1 MIKRYLP
8 YVLASSVL
16 VVGCVAQ
23 VNAADTAADTNKVKI
38 QRSFVNLSFNEPNLG
53 TMPHKQYS
61 ETEVKGWLTTHK
73 LTKLIEI
80 WRGGGAAPSNQPATG
95 TKYLTKWET
104 ANGKASSSTANQY
117 AELNAEDAS
126 ALYQPVCLF
135 KDEEFSWNFRHAARN
150 STNEQATFYIGKVNG
165 TNRVSFTQNQTI
177 GTSQPVN
184 SLFEWREANPT
195 GAKAKVT
202 VDSGIYEFIFAATQ
216 SGSSNTLGN
225 FLDDIS
231 LKLKPAV
238 EFSAASGRFYEGE
251 DATGKTHSVPFN
263 IVGQILSQSD
273 MPTLQ
278 FKIEYPTGY
287 AQTKAIYGTNYR
299 IYKQT
304 ASGLVEL
311 DSADSLVTSNPNK
324 VTFNYTPVYNS
335 TLDYT
340 KGVQVNDL
348 VIKIFG
354 NTQTNTDINLPFEFA
369 LDANSKV
376 FPTNLRTCGSVT
388 ADIKF
393 DLKIQEDDIDL
404 AVVKTLTPESVVQ
417 KDNLISYKLDITN
430 NTAVQ
435 ADGVILRDNFKNLLR
450 VTTGDAINQTSLTC
464 ENLTDGTSKACPST
478 WTDANA
484 LTALLSSTTAGSGL
498 SLGDIP
504 ANAKY
509 RFTVKNLKVIDTDT
523 SSVGFVENTAIIET
537 TKMQDLIP
545 GNNTSTLKTLIAAK
559 SDLSNNISNAPAT
572 DEAATGTGIFII
584 GKEGRTSSTPLWTQ
598 KSDNSNKVY
607 FPLNIQNYGN
617 LAQDYQMHAS
627 SSKIEPT
634 LGTGEYSTLVKNS
647 ITPFTSGL
655 KIEFYKADLAQC
667 KTGVSG
673 QQITQLNV
681 AANSTAQLCAVVTVY
696 SSVTATTNI
705 WFAIES
711 LQSGLADIVLDAV
724 IPQPKK
730 RLLELSNDQ
739 SAQVGIGGS
748 YVFLHRLTNYGVEN
762 ETKIK
767 VSLNPFNQTDGFL
780 YTLFLDQNGND
791 TLDASDTLLSG
802 TETELSNIIEPN
814 KSITLLI
821 KVEAPSTASNG
832 MSSQVK
838 LIAKPDNIGKEVSLI
853 DLINTDLI
861 TVSPNQLKI
870 LKSQFKVEDCSMA
883 NISAVINATY
893 TMQNEN
899 LKPNQC
905 LIYRIMVRNT
915 GSAALSNVVIN
926 DMYPAYTQQWRVAEV
941 LPIVGSN
948 SQNVTDNINN
958 KIEDDGAAKI
968 KAILRELL
976 PQQEK
981 SLYFG
986 IKMQ

>member
-8 YVLASSVL
+8 HVLASSVL
-16 VVGCVAQ
+16 LLGGMNQ
-23 VNAADTAADTNKVKI
+23 LNAADTAADTNKVKI
-38 QRSFVNLSFNEPNLG
+38 QRSFVNLSFNQPGVSLNPG
-53 TMPHKQYS
+53 TTQFNES
-61 ETEVKGWLTTHK
+61 VVEGWLTTHP
-73 LTKLIEI
+73 TPKLIEI
-80 WRGGGAAPSNQPATG
+80 WRGRGAAAT
-95 TKYLTKWET
+95 TYTNWNT
-104 ANGKASSSTANQY
+104 ANTSPVVNQY
-117 AELNAEDAS
+117 AELNASARS
-126 ALYQPVCLF
+126 ALYQTVCLF
-135 KDEEFSWNFRHAARN
+135 KDEEFSWNFRHAAR
-150 STNEQATFYIGKVNG
+150 SDLSEQTTFYIGKVSAD
-165 TNRVSFTQNQTI
+165 RFSFTANQTI
-177 GTSQPVN
+177 GASQTVTN
-184 SLFEWREANPT
+184 LFEWKNANST
-195 GAKAKVT
+195 GAKAKVN
-202 VDSGIYEFIFAATQ
+202 VASGIYQFIFDATKF
-216 SGSSNTLGN
+216 GSNATLGN
-225 FLDDIS
+225 FIDDIQ
-231 LKLKPAV
+231 LGLKPAV

-311 DSADSLVTSNPNK
+311 GSADSLVTINPDK

-369 LDANSKV
+369 LDANSKAV
-376 FPTNLRTCGSVT
+376 STNLSTCGNVT
-388 ADIKF
+388 ADVKF

-417 KDNLISYKLDITN
+417 KDNLISYKLDVTN

-435 ADGVILRDNFKNLLR
+435 ADGVLLRDNFKNLLR
-450 VTTGDAINQTSLTC
+450 VTAGDVANQTSLIC
-464 ENLTDGTSKACPST
+464 EDLTSGNSKACPST

-498 SLGDIP
+498 SLADIP

-509 RFTVKNLKVIDTDT
+509 RFTVKNLKVTDTDT
-523 SSVGFVENTAIIET
+523 SNVGFVENTAIIET

-559 SDLSNNISNAPAT
+559 SDLSNNISNTTAA
-572 DEAATGTGIFII
+572 DAAATGLGIFII
-584 GKEGRTSSTPLWTQ
+584 GKEGRTGSTPLWTQ
-598 KSDNSNKVY
+598 KADSNTKVY

-617 LAQDYQMHAS
+617 LAQDYQLYAS

-634 LGTGEYSTLVKNS
+634 LGAGEYSSLVKNS
-647 ITPFTSGL
+647 ITPFTAGL

-667 KTGVSG
+667 KTGVTS

-681 AANSTAQLCAVVTVY
+681 TANTPAQVCAVVTIY
-696 SSVTATTNI
+696 PSVSAKTNI

-724 IPQPKK
+724 LPSPKK
-730 RLLELSNDQ
+730 RVLELSNDQ
-739 SAQVGIGGS
+739 SAQVGVGGS

-762 ETKIK
+762 ETKAKI
-767 VSLNPFNQTDGFL
+767 SINPVNGNDGFL
-780 YTLFLDQNGND
+780 YSLFLDKNGND
-791 TLDASDTLLSG
+791 TLDAGDTLLSG
-802 TETELSNIIEPN
+802 GETELNNIIEPN
-814 KSITLLI
+814 KSVTLLI
-821 KVEAPSTASNG
+821 KAEAPATATNG
-832 MSSQVK
+832 MNSQVK
-838 LIAKPDNIGKEVSLI
+838 LTVKPDNIAKEILLG
-853 DLINTDLI
+853 DLSNTDLI

-870 LKSQFKVEDCSMA
+870 LKSQLKVENCSMT

-893 TMQNEN
+893 TVQNEN

-926 DMYPAYTQQWRVAEV
+926 DMYPAYTKQWRVAEV

-958 KIEDDGAAKI
+958 TIEDDGAAKI
-968 KAILRELL
+968 KAVLRELL

>member
-8 YVLASSVL
+8 HVLASSVL
-16 VVGCVAQ
+16 MVGGIAE
-23 VNAADTAADTNKVKI
+23 VNAADAAADTNKVKI
-38 QRSFVNLSFNEPNLG
+38 QRSFINLSFNQPTLSSSY
-53 TMPHKQYS
+53 QQFA
-61 ETEVKGWLTTHK
+61 ETAVEGWKTTHK
-73 LTKLIEI
+73 TPKLIEI
-80 WRGGGAAPSNQPATG
+80 WRGKGPDGNATADWG
-95 TKYLTKWET
+95 T
-104 ANGKASSSTANQY
+104 ANTNNQY

-126 ALYQPVCLF
+126 ALYQPVCLI
-135 KDEEFSWNFRHAARN
+135 KGEEFEWNFRHAARLS
-150 STNEQATFYIGKVNG
+150 STEEATFYIGNVKADRLG
-165 TNRVSFTQNQTI
+165 FTQLQTI
-177 GTSQPVN
+177 GAQQSTKLWTWVD
-184 SLFEWREANPT
+184 ANPS
-195 GAKAKVT
+195 GAKATVS
-202 VDSGIYEFIFAATQ
+202 VDSGIYDFIFAATKY
-216 SGSSNTLGN
+216 SNVTFGN
-225 FLDDIS
+225 FIDDIS

-278 FKIEYPTGY
+278 FKIEYPAAY
-287 AQTKAIYGTNYR
+287 AQTKAVYGKNYR
-299 IYKQT
+299 LYKQT

-311 DSADSLVTSNPNK
+311 GSADSLVTANPDK
-324 VTFNYTPVYNS
+324 VTFNYTPVYNA

-369 LDANSKV
+369 LDANSKAV
-376 FPTNLRTCGSVT
+376 STNLSTCGNVS
-388 ADIKF
+388 ADVKF

-404 AVVKTLTPESVVQ
+404 AVVKSLTPESVVQ
-417 KDNLISYKLDITN
+417 KDNLISYKLNITN

-450 VTTGDAINQTSLTC
+450 VTSGNAANQTSLIC
-464 ENLTDGTSKACPST
+464 EDLTNGTSKACPST

-484 LTALLSSTTAGSGL
+484 LTALLSSTVGSGL

-509 RFTVKNLKVIDTDT
+509 TFTVKNLKVTDTDT
-523 SSVGFVENTAIIET
+523 TSTGFVENTAIIET

-545 GNNTSTLKTLIAAK
+545 GNNTSTVKTMMATK
-559 SDLSNNISNAPAT
+559 TDLSNNKTGAPVT
-572 DEAATGTGIFII
+572 ETGIGMFII
-584 GKEGRTSSTPLWTQ
+584 AKEGRTGSTPLWTQ
-598 KSDNSNKVY
+598 VSDSNSKVY
-607 FPLNIQNYGN
+607 FPLNIQNYGG
-617 LAQDYQMHAS
+617 LAQDYQLYAS

-634 LGTGEYSTLVKNS
+634 LATGEYSSLVKNS
-647 ITPFTSGL
+647 IMPFTAGL

-667 KTGVSG
+667 KTGVSS

-681 AANSTAQLCAVVTVY
+681 AANTTAQVCAVITVY
-696 SSVTATTNI
+696 PSTTAKTNI

-711 LQSGLADIVLDAV
+711 LQSGLGDVILDAV
-724 IPQPKK
+724 TPSPSK
-730 RLLELSNDQ
+730 RLLELTNNQ
-739 SAQVGIGGS
+739 VAQVGVGGT

-762 ETKIK
+762 ETKAKI
-767 VSLNPFNQTDGFL
+767 SINPVNGNDGFL
-780 YTLFLDQNGND
+780 YSLFLDKNGND
-791 TLDASDTLLSG
+791 TLDAGDTLLSG
-802 TETELSNIIEPN
+802 VETELSNIIEPN
-814 KSITLLI
+814 KSVTLLI
-821 KVEAPSTASNG
+821 KAEAPATATNG
-832 MSSQVK
+832 MNSQVK
-838 LIAKPDNIGKEVSLI
+838 LTVKPDNIAKEISLV
-853 DLINTDLI
+853 DLNNTDLI

-870 LKSQFKVEDCSMA
+870 LKSQVKVENCSMT
-883 NISAVINATY
+883 NVSAVINATY
-893 TMQNEN
+893 TVQNEN

-905 LIYRIMVRNT
+905 LIYRIMVKNT

-926 DMYPAYTQQWRVAEV
+926 DMYPAYTKQWALAKI

-948 SQNVTDNINN
+948 GQDITDSSNN
-958 KIEDDGAAKI
+958 KIEDDGTAKI
-968 KAILRELL
+968 KAILKELL
-976 PQQEK
+976 SQQEK

>member
-8 YVLASSVL
+8 HALTSSVL
-16 VVGCVAQ
+16 LLGGMVQ

-38 QRSFVNLSFNEPNLG
+38 QRSFVNLSFNKPALSND
-53 TMPHKQYS
+53 TTNQFA
-61 ETEVKGWLTTHK
+61 ETAVEGWLTTHPNPK
-73 LTKLIEI
+73 QIEI
-80 WRGGGAAPSNQPATG
+80 WRGRGAAPTTYTNWNTINNSPV
-95 TKYLTKWET
+95 
-104 ANGKASSSTANQY
+104 ANQY
-117 AELNAEDAS
+117 AELNASAKS
-126 ALYQPVCLF
+126 ALYQTVCLF
-135 KDEEFSWNFRHAARN
+135 KDEEFSWNFRHAARS
-150 STNEQATFYIGKVNG
+150 STNEQTTFYIGKVSAD
-165 TNRVSFTQNQTI
+165 RFTFTENQTI
-177 GTSQPVN
+177 GTSQTVT
-184 SLFEWREANPT
+184 SLFEWKNANPT
-195 GAKAKVT
+195 AAKAKVN
-202 VDSGIYEFIFAATQ
+202 VASGIYQFIFDATKF
-216 SGSSNTLGN
+216 GTNATLGN
-225 FLDDIS
+225 FIDDIQ
-231 LKLKPAV
+231 LGLKPAV
-238 EFSAASGRFYEGE
+238 EFSAASGRFYEGD

-278 FKIEYPTGY
+278 FKIEYPTDY
-287 AQTKAIYGTNYR
+287 AQTKAVYGTNYR
-299 IYKQT
+299 LYKQT
-304 ASGLVEL
+304 TSGLIEL
-311 DSADSLVTSNPNK
+311 GRGVTEESLNTSNSNK
-324 VTFNYTPVYNS
+324 VTFNYTPVYNA

-354 NTQTNTDINLPFEFA
+354 NTQTNTDIHLPFEFA
-369 LDANSKV
+369 LDPNSKAIS
-376 FPTNLRTCGSVT
+376 TNLSTCGNVT
-388 ADIKF
+388 ADVKF

-404 AVVKTLTPESVVQ
+404 AVVKTLSPESVVQ
-417 KDNLISYKLDITN
+417 KDNLISYQLDVIN
-430 NTAVQ
+430 NTAMQ
-435 ADGVILRDNFKNLLR
+435 ADGVLLRDNLKNLLR

-504 ANAKY
+504 ASARY

-523 SSVGFVENTAIIET
+523 SSIGFVENTAIIET
-537 TKMQDLIP
+537 TRMQDLIP
-545 GNNTSTLKTLIAAK
+545 GNNTSTVKTLIATK
-559 SDLSNNISNAPAT
+559 SDLSNNISNAPAA
-572 DEAATGTGIFII
+572 DGAATGTDMFII
-584 GKEGRTSSTPLWTQ
+584 GKEGRTGSTPLWTQ
-598 KSDNSNKVY
+598 KSDSNTKVY

-617 LAQDYQMHAS
+617 LAQDYQLYAS

-634 LGTGEYSTLVKNS
+634 LGAGDYSTLVKNS
-647 ITPFTSGL
+647 ITPFSSGL

-681 AANSTAQLCAVVTVY
+681 AANNTTQLCAVVTVY
-696 SSVTATTNI
+696 SSVTTTTNI

-711 LQSGLADIVLDAV
+711 LQSGMADIVLDAV

-730 RLLELSNDQ
+730 RTLELSNDQ

-748 YVFLHRLTNYGVEN
+748 YVFLHRLINYGVEN
-762 ETKIK
+762 ETKVK
-767 VSLNPFNQTDGFL
+767 VSLNPVNRTDGFL

-814 KSITLLI
+814 KSVTLLI
-821 KVEAPSTASNG
+821 KVEAPSTANNG

-838 LIAKPDNIGKEVSLI
+838 LIAKPDNVGKDMTLA
-853 DLINTDLI
+853 DLSNTDLI

-870 LKSQFKVEDCSMA
+870 MKSQFKVENCSMA
-883 NISAVINATY
+883 NAAAVINAMY
-893 TMQNEN
+893 TVQNEN

-905 LIYRIMVRNT
+905 LIYRIMVKNT
-915 GSAALSNVVIN
+915 GSMALSNVVIN
-926 DMYPAYTQQWRVAEV
+926 DMYPAYTQQWALSGI

-948 SQNVTDNINN
+948 GQNITDSSNN
-958 KIEDDGAAKI
+958 TIQDDGTAKI
-968 KAILRELL
+968 KTILKELL
-976 PQQEK
+976 SQQEK

>member
-8 YVLASSVL
+8 HVLASLVL
-16 VVGCVAQ
+16 MVGGVAE
-23 VNAADTAADTNKVKI
+23 VNAADAAADTSKVKI
-38 QRSFVNLSFNEPNLG
+38 QRSFINLSFNKPTLSG
-53 TMPHKQYS
+53 SYQQFA
-61 ETEVKGWLTTHK
+61 ETAVEGWKTTHK
-73 LTKLIEI
+73 TPKLIEI
-80 WRGGGAAPSNQPATG
+80 WRGKGPDGNATADWG
-95 TKYLTKWET
+95 T
-104 ANGKASSSTANQY
+104 ANINNQY

-126 ALYQPVCLF
+126 ALYQPVCLI
-135 KDEEFSWNFRHAARN
+135 KGEEFEWNFRHAARSS
-150 STNEQATFYIGKVNG
+150 STEEATFYIGKVNADRLG
-165 TNRVSFTQNQTI
+165 FTQLQKI
-177 GTSQPVN
+177 GAQQSTKLWTWVD
-184 SLFEWREANPT
+184 ANPI
-195 GAKAKVT
+195 GAKAV
-202 VDSGIYEFIFAATQ
+202 VSVNSGIYDFIFAATKY
-216 SGSSNTLGN
+216 SSVTLGN
-225 FLDDIS
+225 FIDDIS

-263 IVGQILSQSD
+263 VVGQILSQSD

-278 FKIEYPTGY
+278 FKIEYLTGY
-287 AQTKAIYGTNYR
+287 AQTKAVYGKNYR
-299 IYKQT
+299 LYKQT

-311 DSADSLVTSNPNK
+311 GSADSLVTANPDK
-324 VTFNYTPVYNS
+324 VTFNYTPVYNA

-348 VIKIFG
+348 VIKILG

-369 LDANSKV
+369 LDANSKAV
-376 FPTNLRTCGSVT
+376 STNLSTCGNVS
-388 ADIKF
+388 ADVKF

-404 AVVKTLTPESVVQ
+404 AVVKSLTPESVVQ
-417 KDNLISYKLDITN
+417 KDNLISYQLDVIN
-430 NTAVQ
+430 KTAVQ
-435 ADGVILRDNFKNLLR
+435 ADGVLLRDNFKNLLQ
-450 VTTGDAINQTSLTC
+450 VTSGNAANQTSLIC
-464 ENLTDGTSKACPST
+464 EDLTDGTSKACPST

-498 SLGDIP
+498 SLGNIP

-509 RFTVKNLKVIDTDT
+509 RFTVKNLKVTDTDT
-523 SSVGFVENTAIIET
+523 SNVGFVENTAIIET

-559 SDLSNNISNAPAT
+559 SDLSNNISNTTAA
-572 DEAATGTGIFII
+572 DAAATGLGIFII
-584 GKEGRTSSTPLWTQ
+584 GKEGRTGSTPLWTQ
-598 KSDNSNKVY
+598 KADSNTKVY

-617 LAQDYQMHAS
+617 LAQDYQLYAS

-634 LGTGEYSTLVKNS
+634 LGTGDYSTLVKNS
-647 ITPFTSGL
+647 ITPFSSGL

-681 AANSTAQLCAVVTVY
+681 AANSTTQLCAVVIVY

-711 LQSGLADIVLDAV
+711 LQSGMADIILDAV

-730 RLLELSNDQ
+730 RTLELSNDQ

-748 YVFLHRLTNYGVEN
+748 YVFLHRLINYGVEN
-762 ETKIK
+762 ETKVK
-767 VSLNPFNQTDGFL
+767 VSLNPVNSTDGFL

-802 TETELSNIIEPN
+802 TETELNNIIEPN
-814 KSITLLI
+814 KSVTLLI
-821 KVEAPSTASNG
+821 KVEAPSTVNNG

-838 LIAKPDNIGKEVSLI
+838 LIAKPDNVGKDMTLA
-853 DLINTDLI
+853 DLSNTDLI

-870 LKSQFKVEDCSMA
+870 MKSQFKVENCSMA
-883 NISAVINATY
+883 NAAAVINATY
-893 TMQNEN
+893 TVQNEN

-905 LIYRIMVRNT
+905 LIYRIMVKNT
-915 GSAALSNVVIN
+915 GSMALSNVVIN
-926 DMYPAYTQQWRVAEV
+926 DMYPAYTQQWALPDI

-948 SQNVTDNINN
+948 GQNITDSSNN
-958 KIEDDGAAKI
+958 TIEDDSTAKI
-968 KAILRELL
+968 KTILKELL
-976 PQQEK
+976 SQQEK

>member
-8 YVLASSVL
+8 HVLTSTVL
-16 VVGCVAQ
+16 LLGGMAQ
-23 VNAADTAADTNKVKI
+23 VYAADTAADTNKVKI
-38 QRSFVNLSFNEPNLG
+38 QRSFINLSFNQPGVSLNPG
-53 TMPHKQYS
+53 TTQFNES
-61 ETEVKGWLTTHK
+61 AVEGWLTTHP
-73 LTKLIEI
+73 TPKLIEI
-80 WRGGGAAPSNQPATG
+80 WRGRGAAATSY
-95 TKYLTKWET
+95 TNWNTV
-104 ANGKASSSTANQY
+104 NNSPMVNQY
-117 AELNAEDAS
+117 AELNASARS
-126 ALYQPVCLF
+126 ALYQTVCLF
-135 KDEEFSWNFRHAARN
+135 KDEEFSWNFRHAAR
-150 STNEQATFYIGKVNG
+150 SDLSEQTTFYIGKVSAD
-165 TNRVSFTQNQTI
+165 RFSFTVNQTI
-177 GTSQPVN
+177 GTSQTVTN
-184 SLFEWREANPT
+184 LFEWKNANST
-195 GAKAKVT
+195 GAKAKVN
-202 VDSGIYEFIFAATQ
+202 VASGIYQFIFDATKF
-216 SGSSNTLGN
+216 GSNATLGN
-225 FLDDIS
+225 FIDDIQ
-231 LKLKPAV
+231 LGLKPAV
-238 EFSAASGRFYEGE
+238 EFSAASARFYEGG
-251 DATGKTHSVPFN
+251 DTTGKTYSVPFN
-263 IVGQILSQSD
+263 IVGQILNQSD

-287 AQTKAIYGTNYR
+287 TQTKAIYGINYR

-311 DSADSLVTSNPNK
+311 GSADSLVTTNPDK

-369 LDANSKV
+369 LDANSKAV
-376 FPTNLRTCGSVT
+376 STNLSTCGNVT
-388 ADIKF
+388 ADVKF

-404 AVVKTLTPESVVQ
+404 AVVKSLTPESVIQ
-417 KDNLISYKLDITN
+417 KDNLISYQLDVTN

-435 ADGVILRDNFKNLLR
+435 ADGVLLRDNFKNLLQ
-450 VTTGDAINQTSLTC
+450 VTSGDAVNQTSLIC
-464 ENLTDGTSKACPST
+464 EDLTNGTSKACPAT
-478 WTDANA
+478 WTDTNA
-484 LTALLSSTTAGSGL
+484 LPALFSNIAGSGL

-509 RFTVKNLKVIDTDT
+509 RFTVKNLKVTDTDT

-545 GNNTSTLKTLIAAK
+545 ENNTSTVKTLIATK

-572 DEAATGTGIFII
+572 DGAATGTGIFII
-584 GKEGRTSSTPLWTQ
+584 GKEGRTGSTPLWTQ
-598 KSDNSNKVY
+598 KSESSKVY
-607 FPLNIQNYGN
+607 FPLNIQNYGG
-617 LAQDYQMHAS
+617 LAQDYQLYAS
-627 SSKIEPT
+627 STKVEPT
-634 LGTGEYSTLVKNS
+634 LRTGEYSTLVKNS

-667 KTGVSG
+667 KNSVSG
-673 QQITQLNV
+673 QQITQLNI
-681 AANSTAQLCAVVTVY
+681 AANSTVQLCAVVTVY

-711 LQSGLADIVLDAV
+711 LQSGMADIILDAV
-724 IPQPKK
+724 IPQSKK
-730 RLLELSNDQ
+730 RILELSNDQ

-762 ETKIK
+762 ETKVK
-767 VSLNPFNQTDGFL
+767 VSIDPVNRTDGFL
-780 YTLFLDQNGND
+780 YTLFLDHNGND

-802 TETELSNIIEPN
+802 TETELSNIIEQN
-814 KSITLLI
+814 KSVTLLI
-821 KVEAPSTASNG
+821 KVEAPSMANNG

-838 LIAKPDNIGKEVSLI
+838 LIAKPNNVGKDMPLVDLSNI
-853 DLINTDLI
+853 DLI

-870 LKSQFKVEDCSMA
+870 LKSQFKVENCSMA
-883 NISAVINATY
+883 NVSAVINATY
-893 TMQNEN
+893 TVQNEN

-905 LIYRIMVRNT
+905 LIYRIMVKNT
-915 GSAALSNVVIN
+915 GSTALSNVVIN
-926 DMYPAYTQQWRVAEV
+926 DMYPAYTQQWALSGI

-948 SQNVTDNINN
+948 GQNITDSSNN
-958 KIEDDGAAKI
+958 TIEDDGTAKI
-968 KAILRELL
+968 KTFLKELL
-976 PQQEK
+976 SQQEK

>member
-8 YVLASSVL
+8 HVLTSTVL
-16 VVGCVAQ
+16 LLGGMAQ
-23 VNAADTAADTNKVKI
+23 VYAADTAADTSKVKI
-38 QRSFVNLSFNEPNLG
+38 QRSFVNLDFSQPQQTVSNRQISQDLVP
-53 TMPHKQYS
+53 
-61 ETEVKGWLTTHK
+61 GWKTTHRVYNGARI
-73 LTKLIEI
+73 IEI
-80 WRGGGAAPSNQPATG
+80 WRGTGYNGLMVGTAAN
-95 TKYLTKWET
+95 
-104 ANGKASSSTANQY
+104 NQY
-117 AELNAEDAS
+117 AELNAEEAS
-126 ALYQPVCLF
+126 AVYQNVCLF
-135 KDEEFSWNFRHAARN
+135 GGETFSWSFAHSTRVDRN
-150 STNEQATFYIGKVNG
+150 ETSKFYIGQVNTSAATAKHTTSEMQFIGSSPTHTEVNKWRTASG
-165 TNRVSFTQNQTI
+165 TTTI
-177 GTSQPVN
+177 GNAIPKTGGIYSFI
-184 SLFEWREANPT
+184 FEAT
-195 GAKAKVT
+195 GA
-202 VDSGIYEFIFAATQ
+202 AT
-216 SGSSNTLGN
+216 TLGN
-225 FLDDIS
+225 FLDDI
-231 LKLKPAV
+231 KIGLKPAV
-238 EFSAASGRFYEGE
+238 EFSAASARFYEGG
-251 DATGKTHSVPFN
+251 DATGKTYSVPFN

-278 FKIEYPTGY
+278 FKIEYPADY
-287 AQTKAIYGTNYR
+287 SQTKAVYGTNYR
-299 IYKQT
+299 LYKQT

-311 DSADSLVTSNPNK
+311 SSADGLVTTNPNK

-354 NTQTNTDINLPFEFA
+354 NTQTNSDINLPFEFA
-369 LDANSKV
+369 LDANSKAIS
-376 FPTNLRTCGSVT
+376 TNLSTCGNVT
-388 ADIKF
+388 ADVKF

-404 AVVKTLTPESVVQ
+404 AVVKSLTPESVVQ
-417 KDNLISYKLDITN
+417 KDNLISYKLDVTN

-435 ADGVILRDNFKNLLR
+435 ADGVLLRDNFKNLLQ
-450 VTTGDAINQTSLTC
+450 VTSGDAANQTSLIC
-464 ENLTDGTSKACPST
+464 EDLTNGTSKACPVT
-478 WTDANA
+478 WTDTNA
-484 LTALLSSTTAGSGL
+484 LTALFSNTAGSGL

-509 RFTVKNLKVIDTDT
+509 RFTVKNLKVTDTDT

-537 TKMQDLIP
+537 TKMQDLVP
-545 GNNTSTLKTLIAAK
+545 GNNTSTVKSMVAAK
-559 SDLSNNISNAPAT
+559 SDLSNNISNAPAA
-572 DEAATGTGIFII
+572 DAAATGAGMFII
-584 GKEGRTSSTPLWTQ
+584 GKEGRTGSTPLWTQ
-598 KSDNSNKVY
+598 KSDSNTKVY
-607 FPLNIQNYGN
+607 FPLNVQNYGN
-617 LAQDYQMHAS
+617 LAQDYQLYAS

-647 ITPFTSGL
+647 VTPFSSGL

-730 RLLELSNDQ
+730 RTLELSNDQ

-762 ETKIK
+762 ETKVK
-767 VSLNPFNQTDGFL
+767 VSINPVNRTDGFL

-802 TETELSNIIEPN
+802 TETELNNIIEPN
-814 KSITLLI
+814 KSVTLLI
-821 KVEAPSTASNG
+821 KVEAPSMANNG

-838 LIAKPDNIGKEVSLI
+838 LIAKPDNVGKDMTLA
-853 DLINTDLI
+853 DLSNTDLI

-870 LKSQFKVEDCSMA
+870 MKSQFKVENCSMA
-883 NISAVINATY
+883 NAAAVINATY
-893 TMQNEN
+893 TVQNEN

-905 LIYRIMVRNT
+905 LIYRIMVKNT
-915 GSAALSNVVIN
+915 GSMALSNVVIN
-926 DMYPAYTQQWRVAEV
+926 DMYPAYTQQWALSGI

-948 SQNVTDNINN
+948 GQNITDSSNN
-958 KIEDDGAAKI
+958 TIEDDSTAKI
-968 KAILRELL
+968 KTILKELL
-976 PQQEK
+976 SQQEK

>member
-1 MIKRYLP
+1 
-8 YVLASSVL
+8 
-16 VVGCVAQ
+16 

-95 TKYLTKWET
+95 IKYLTKWET

-135 KDEEFSWNFRHAARN
+135 KDEEFSWNFRHAARD

-417 KDNLISYKLDITN
+417 KDNLISYKLDVIN

-435 ADGVILRDNFKNLLR
+435 ADGVLLRDNFKNLLR

-509 RFTVKNLKVIDTDT
+509 RFTVKNLKVTDTDT

-584 GKEGRTSSTPLWTQ
+584 GKEGRTGSTPLWTQ
-598 KSDNSNKVY
+598 KSDSNTKVY
-607 FPLNIQNYGN
+607 FPLNIQNYGS
-617 LAQDYQMHAS
+617 LAQDYQLYAS

-634 LGTGEYSTLVKNS
+634 LGAGEYSSLVKNS

-667 KTGVSG
+667 KTGVTS
-673 QQITQLNV
+673 QKITQLNV

-832 MSSQVK
+832 MSSQMK

>member
-16 VVGCVAQ
+16 VVGGVAQ

-95 TKYLTKWET
+95 IKYLTKWET

-135 KDEEFSWNFRHAARN
+135 KDEEFSWNFRHAARD

-417 KDNLISYKLDITN
+417 KDNLISYKLDVIN

-435 ADGVILRDNFKNLLR
+435 ADGVLLRDNFKNLLR

-509 RFTVKNLKVIDTDT
+509 RFTVKNLKVTDTDT

-584 GKEGRTSSTPLWTQ
+584 GKEGRTGSTPLWTQ
-598 KSDNSNKVY
+598 KSDSNTKVY
-607 FPLNIQNYGN
+607 FPLNIQNYGS
-617 LAQDYQMHAS
+617 LAQDYQLYAS

-634 LGTGEYSTLVKNS
+634 LGAGEYSSLVKNS

-667 KTGVSG
+667 KTGVTS
-673 QQITQLNV
+673 QKITQLNV

-724 IPQPKK
+724 IPQPQK

-832 MSSQVK
+832 MSSQMK

>member
-1 MIKRYLP
+1 MIKGYLLH
-8 YVLASSVL
+8 VLASSVL
-16 VVGCVAQ
+16 LLGCVVQ
-23 VNAADTAADTNKVKI
+23 VNATDTAADTNKVTI
-38 QRSFVNLSFNEPNLG
+38 QRSFVNLSFNQPVLSND
-53 TMPHKQYS
+53 TTNQFA
-61 ETEVKGWLTTHK
+61 ETAVEGWLTTHPNPK
-73 LTKLIEI
+73 QIEI
-80 WRGGGAAPSNQPATG
+80 WRGRGAAATSY
-95 TKYLTKWET
+95 TNWNTV
-104 ANGKASSSTANQY
+104 NNSPVANQY
-117 AELNAEDAS
+117 AELNASARS
-126 ALYQPVCLF
+126 ALYQTVCLF
-135 KDEEFSWNFRHAARN
+135 KDEEFSWNFRHAARS
-150 STNEQATFYIGKVNG
+150 STNEQTTFYIGKVSAD
-165 TNRVSFTQNQTI
+165 RFSFNASQTI
-177 GTSQPVN
+177 GASQTVTN
-184 SLFEWREANPT
+184 LFEWKNANST
-195 GAKAKVT
+195 GAKAKVN
-202 VDSGIYEFIFAATQ
+202 VASGIYQFIFDATKF
-216 SGSSNTLGN
+216 GSNATLGN
-225 FLDDIS
+225 FIDDIQ
-231 LKLKPAV
+231 LGLKPAV

-251 DATGKTHSVPFN
+251 DTTGKIHSVPFN

-324 VTFNYTPVYNS
+324 VTFNYNPVYNS

-404 AVVKTLTPESVVQ
+404 AVVKSLTPESVVQ
-417 KDNLISYKLDITN
+417 KDNLISYKLDVIN

-435 ADGVILRDNFKNLLR
+435 ADGVLLRDNFKNLLR

-509 RFTVKNLKVIDTDT
+509 RFTVKNLKVTDTDT

-584 GKEGRTSSTPLWTQ
+584 GKEGRTGSTPLWTQ